1 MAGTTH
7 EHGGHRQRMRRRV
20 KTAGLE
26 SLADHEVLELLL
38 YFALPR
44 GDVNP
49 LAHRLLRRFGS
60 LSGVLEAAP
69 EDLQK
74 VEGIGENAAFVL
86 SVVPG
91 LAARYLQ
98 DKNRRRP
105 IFGSTEAFVC
115 YVQALFASESREVAY
130 MLCLNGNLQLINA
143 VRLNE
148 GSVGSVEVSVPMVVE
163 RALQA
168 KARGVVLAHN
178 HPGGRAKISYED
190 FELTKR
196 CMQALACVD
205 IRLLDHFVVCGD
217 KCVSFAES
225 KYMDALHRLVRREG

>member
-1 MAGTTH
+1 MADTTH

-20 KTAGLE
+20 RAAGLD
-26 SLADHEVLELLL
+26 SLADHEVLEVLL

-44 GDVNP
+44 GDTNS

-86 SVVPG
+86 SIVPE

-105 IFGSTEAFVC
+105 IFGSTEAFAR
-115 YVQALFASESREVAY
+115 YVQALFASESREAAY
-130 MLCLNGNLQLINA
+130 MLCLNGNLQLINT

-148 GSVGSVEVSVPMVVE
+148 GSVGSVEVPVATVVE

-178 HPGGRAKISYED
+178 HPSGRTKISCED

-196 CMQALACVD
+196 CMKALDCVD
-205 IRLLDHFVVCGD
+205 IKLLDHFVVCGD
-217 KCVSFAES
+217 SCISFVES
-225 KYMDALHRLVRREG
+225 RYMEALRRLALREE

>member
-1 MAGTTH
+1 MAGTTY

-20 KTAGLE
+20 REAGLD
-26 SLADHEVLELLL
+26 SLADHEVLEVLL

-44 GDVNP
+44 GDTNS
-49 LAHRLLRRFGS
+49 LAHRLLRHFGS

-86 SVVPG
+86 SVVPE

-98 DKNRRRP
+98 DKNRQRP
-105 IFGSTEAFVC
+105 IFGSTEAFAC
-115 YVQALFASESREVAY
+115 YVKSLFASECREVAY
-130 MLCLNGNLQLINA
+130 MLCLNGNLQLINT

-148 GSVGSVEVSVPMVVE
+148 GSAGSVEVSVAMVVE

-168 KARGVVLAHN
+168 KARSVVLAHN

-205 IRLLDHFVVCGD
+205 ISLLDHFVVCGD
-217 KCVSFAES
+217 RCVSFVES
-225 KYMDALHRLVRREG
+225 KYMDAMRRLTKG